1 MLERAIR
8 ALRADPELFEQVE
21 HDQGYTGEAG
31 IIVAVAAVASAFGV
45 LFSGGGFGGF
55 LGTLVTSIIGWFVWA
70 GLTFVI
76 GSRVFDGTTD
86 YGEMLRVTGFA
97 HVPQILSVIPFFG
110 FFAALWSLWVAV
122 VAIRQGLDVTT
133 GKAVGVALLGW
144 LAMAVL
150 STLFFFL

>member
-1 MLERAIR
+1 MLQRAIR
-8 ALRADPELFEQVE
+8 ALRADPELFEEVE

-45 LFSGGGFGGF
+45 LFATGSFGGF
-55 LGTLVTSIIGWFVWA
+55 IGTLITSIIGWFVWA

-76 GSRVFDGTTD
+76 GARAFDGTAD

-97 HVPQILSVIPFFG
+97 HAPRVLSIIPFFG

-122 VAIRQGLDVTT
+122 VAIRAGLDVST
-133 GKAVGVALLGW
+133 GKAVGVAVIGW
-144 LAMAVL
+144 LAMAIL
-150 STLFFFL
+150 SNLFFFL